1 MAAVVPYSIPSGN
14 EESAWSESPPVSGF
28 NLELGPPTQSRA
40 NCTPIVGTPN
50 ASPCVSISPVW
61 SNDGV
66 TTEWEWTW
74 SETTSRASQR
84 EVAIVVNLTDKL
96 LKR

>member
-1 MAAVVPYSIPSGN
+1 MAVEVPYSIPSGN
-14 EESAWSESPPVSGF
+14 EESEWTESPPVSGF
-28 NLELGPPTQSRA
+28 NLELGPLAQNMVTR
-40 NCTPIVGTPN
+40 TPIVGTSK
-50 ASPCVSISPVW
+50 ASPCISISPVW

-96 LKR
+96 LKC